1 MSGKLY
7 NVGKLVNTHGVRGD
21 VKIISQTD
29 FPDVRFAKGSRLVLV
44 DPTLT
49 RQVEVTVETAREH
62 KDMFFVHFAGIDDIN
77 LVEPYKG
84 WLLKVKEE
92 DLLEL
97 EEDEYYYHE
106 IVGCGVVTED
116 GEKLGTITEILSPGA
131 NDVWVVER
139 PKGKPVLLPVIDDV
153 LISVDI
159 AAKTVTV
166 RLMEGLIEG

>member
-44 DPTLT
+44 DPSLT

-106 IVGCGVVTED
+106 IVGCDVVTED

-166 RLMEGLIEG
+166 RLMEGLIDG